1 MDYRRF
7 RLQCVARILA
17 LGGSIYLFLY
27 LLLDTEYRA
36 TILVAALLIAY
47 QIYALIHYVEKT
59 NRDLSR
65 FFLAIRHADFSQS
78 FVSGGLGSSFDE
90 LKRSFN
96 EVLDAFRQERAE
108 KEEHARYLQTVV
120 QHVGVGLVAF
130 RRDGEVALLNSAV
143 RRLLRLSH
151 LKNIAALRERYPQ
164 LEQALRQL
172 GPGKKTLVQI
182 QDDDQVLQLAVY
194 ATGFRLREQEY
205 SLVSLHNIQSELE
218 EQEMEAWQKLIRV
231 LTHEIMNSITP
242 IASLAGTVNG
252 MLNGAGQV
260 EDETID
266 DVRQALQTI
275 QRRSEGLL
283 RFVDTYRNLT
293 HLPTPEFQI
302 LPVAELF
309 DRVAQLMRPQLEEQ
323 GTSLAVEVEPRSLEL
338 TADAG
343 QIEQVLIN
351 LLRNAA
357 QALDGQQGGR
367 IGLRARMDGRGR
379 PLIEV
384 SDDGPGIVTE
394 ALDKIFI
401 PFFTTRQDGSGI
413 GLSLCRQIM
422 RLHRGTIGAR
432 SQPGEETVFALRF

>member
-1 MDYRRF
+1 M
-7 RLQCVARILA
+7 
-17 LGGSIYLFLY
+17 
-27 LLLDTEYRA
+27 
-36 TILVAALLIAY
+36 
-47 QIYALIHYVEKT
+47 
-59 NRDLSR
+59 
-65 FFLAIRHADFSQS
+65 
-78 FVSGGLGSSFDE
+78 
-90 LKRSFN
+90 
-96 EVLDAFRQERAE
+96 
-108 KEEHARYLQTVV
+108 
-120 QHVGVGLVAF
+120 
-130 RRDGEVALLNSAV
+130 
-143 RRLLRLSH
+143 
-151 LKNIAALRERYPQ
+151 
-164 LEQALRQL
+164 
-172 GPGKKTLVQI
+172 
-182 QDDDQVLQLAVY
+182 LQLAVY